1 VTPLSTIAEH
11 KRIRYFLISFSDLR
25 GVQRAKLV
33 PAASIDRIAAEGA
46 GFAGF
51 ATWLDMTPADP
62 DMFAIADP
70 KSLIQLP
77 WQPEVGWLAGD
88 LVMKGKPVEQAPR
101 RVLERQVQRA
111 KELGLTIRT
120 GVECEFFVLC
130 PDGSAIS
137 DPADHQS
144 KPCYDQQALMRR
156 YNLITEICDGMQQL
170 GWGPYQNDHEDAN
183 GQFEMNWGYSDALTT
198 ADRHAFFK
206 YMAKSLAE
214 RHELRATF
222 MPKPFSHLS
231 GNGCHVH
238 VSGWSTSSDQNLF
251 ADPSGELGLSK
262 MAYQFMAGVLEHAEA
277 LCALTNPTVNSFKRI
292 NGATTASGATWS
304 PNTISYTGNNRTHM
318 IRIPDTDLAL
328 GAQGDA
334 GLLRRCRRA
343 TLLPPS
349 GFTVELGQIALV
361 GRVLSGERE
370 RPKADA
376 DDDVSVGDRMP
387 ELNLAVDEAK
397 VERQRAN
404 AVLNPELAREAH
416 EVLGIATL
424 RGQRSI
430 EVENPGSVELRIHR
444 QTEPSARDERA
455 RARQPL
461 AAIAGRSPDLALEPR
476 LVDDGGHF
484 DGSVLRR
491 IRCAGRVAPA
501 GTHARQVDD
510 GLDLG
515 TVGIRQN
522 AGIVGEAAGFES
534 LAQPHEDVRHQLGQ
548 PIDAELV
555 DAHLHVF
562 GNLVD
567 PGNVESARRLF
578 IRRHHG
584 LRLRAERWRRVIH
597 ARAACRRGHGVRRN
611 QDQQTASTYHN
622 TTHSERSGTM
632 VRSGNAM
639 PMPGMK

>member
-11 KRIRYFLISFSDLR
+11 KGIRYFLISFSDLR

-156 YNLITEICDGMQQL
+156 YDLITEICDGMQQL
-170 GWGPYQNDHEDAN
+170 GWAPYQNDHEDAN

-262 MAYQFMAGVLEHAEA
+262 MADQFMAGVLEHAEALCARTDPNGELGLSKMAYQFMAGVLEHAEA

-318 IRIPDTDLAL
+318 IRIPDTDRFELRLGDGAANPYLLQAGIIAAGLDGIARQKSPGRRLDNNMYTDPLPAGDVHRLPTTLLDAVRALRADSELSRAL
-328 GAQGDA
+328 GEPFVDAYVKLKEAEWGEYHAQISPWE
-334 GLLRRCRRA
+334 RRA
-343 TLLPPS
+343 TL
-349 GFTVELGQIALV
+349 
-361 GRVLSGERE
+361 
-370 RPKADA
+370 D
-376 DDDVSVGDRMP
+376 
-387 ELNLAVDEAK
+387 
-397 VERQRAN
+397 
-404 AVLNPELAREAH
+404 
-416 EVLGIATL
+416 
-424 RGQRSI
+424 
-430 EVENPGSVELRIHR
+430 
-444 QTEPSARDERA
+444 
-455 RARQPL
+455 
-461 AAIAGRSPDLALEPR
+461 
-476 LVDDGGHF
+476 
-484 DGSVLRR
+484 
-491 IRCAGRVAPA
+491 C
-501 GTHARQVDD
+501 
-510 GLDLG
+510 
-515 TVGIRQN
+515 
-522 AGIVGEAAGFES
+522 
-534 LAQPHEDVRHQLGQ
+534 
-548 PIDAELV
+548 
-555 DAHLHVF
+555 
-562 GNLVD
+562 
-567 PGNVESARRLF
+567 
-578 IRRHHG
+578 
-584 LRLRAERWRRVIH
+584 
-597 ARAACRRGHGVRRN
+597 
-611 QDQQTASTYHN
+611 
-622 TTHSERSGTM
+622 
-632 VRSGNAM
+632 
-639 PMPGMK
+639 